1 MTCKTKTGQ
10 MSVRVQCVSI
20 FKTLRLRYRWADVDE
35 VWHVYSMGRGYG
47 IVGFNVPLGAL

>member
-1 MTCKTKTGQ
+1 

-20 FKTLRLRYRWADVDE
+20 FKTLRLRDRWADVDE